1 MVSLPKYYG
10 PTDKN
15 AKVAICV
22 PVRDFVTAAF
32 SYSLA
37 MLLKKCGET
46 GLKTSL
52 HMVIGSEIASQRQQ
66 LVNAALETD
75 CTHIFWLDSDMKFP
89 VDILEKL
96 LTLNKDIVGCNYS
109 TRVSPYRPVAF
120 TSDVDMDLRLNA
132 KTGVH
137 TVCAV
142 GLGCLLVKRTVLTDM
157 SVPHFRV
164 DWDETYTS
172 LIGED
177 LYFCRKAREVGYE
190 IHIDCDLSQL
200 ISHIGTTAFKL
211 EGILND

>member
-10 PTDKN
+10 SVDKN

-37 MLLKKCGET
+37 MLMKKCGEANF
-46 GLKTSL
+46 KTSL

-75 CTHIFWLDSDMKFP
+75 CTHVFWLDSDMKFP

-96 LTLNKDIVGCNYS
+96 IALNKDVVGCNYS
-109 TRVSPYRPVAF
+109 TRVSPHRPVAF
-120 TSDVDMDLRLNA
+120 TSDTDMDMRLTK
-132 KTGVH
+132 KTGIH

-142 GLGCLLVKRTVLTDM
+142 GLGCLLVKRKVLETM

-164 DWDETYTS
+164 DWDSTYTS

-177 LYFCRKAREVGYE
+177 LFFCRKVRECGYE
-190 IHIDCDLSQL
+190 IHIDCDLSQQ
-200 ISHIGTTAFKL
+200 ISHIGATAFKL